1 MPDAIALDH
10 LMTILFQQ
18 FDHLPDHR
26 TGQNSHYT
34 IQDAAKA
41 AFSVFFTQS
50 PSFLAHQRTMK
61 QTKGRSNAE
70 TLFQIDQIPCD
81 NQIRTLLDPI
91 SPRQLFGV
99 FDEVYRTLAQAGVL
113 ADFRVLDDQVLVSM
127 DGTGYFAS
135 KTIQCQNC
143 LQRSAAN
150 DETLYYHTVITPVIV
165 RPGSSQVICLAPE
178 FIMPQDGH
186 DKQDCERTAAKR
198 WIKYQAGYFQPDRV
212 TLLGD
217 DLYSNQPLC
226 QLALEKKFNFIFVC
240 KPDSHQV
247 LYEWLAFLA
256 ANQDIDQ
263 LQVHHWNGRFTEI
276 ATYRFINEVPLRGGD
291 KALLVNWCEVTI
303 IHSQTGE
310 QLYHNA
316 FVTNH
321 PLTEQT
327 VVAVGKAGRTR
338 WKSEN
343 ENNNVLK
350 TKGYHLEHNFGHGQQ
365 YLASFLLT
373 LNLLAFL
380 FHTVLELADEQYR
393 LLRQALGA
401 RQTFFND
408 IRALTRYLCFDSWQH
423 LLAFMIQQL
432 ELQPHPDTS

>member
-1 MPDAIALDH
+1 MADPITLEH
-10 LMTILFQQ
+10 LMTSLFQQ
-18 FDHLPDHR
+18 FDQLPDHR
-26 TGQNSHYT
+26 TGQNSRYA
-34 IQDAAKA
+34 IADAAKA
-41 AFSVFFTQS
+41 AFAVFFTQS

-70 TLFQIDQIPCD
+70 TLFQMEQIPCD
-81 NQIRTLLDPI
+81 NQIRALLDPL
-91 SPRQLFGV
+91 SPRQIFGV
-99 FDEVYRTLAQAGVL
+99 FDEVYRMLEQSGVL
-113 ADFRVLDDQVLVSM
+113 SDFRVLDDQWLVSM
-127 DGTGYFAS
+127 DGTGYFTS

-143 LQRSAAN
+143 LQRTSAN
-150 DETLYYHTVITPVIV
+150 DETVYYHPVITPVLV
-165 RPGSSQVICLAPE
+165 RPGRSQVICLAPE

-198 WIKYQAGYFQPDRV
+198 WIKYQAGHFQPHTM

-240 KPDSHQV
+240 KPDSHQI

-291 KALLVNWCEVTI
+291 KALFVNWCEVTI

-316 FVTNH
+316 FVTHH
-321 PLTEQT
+321 PLTQHT
-327 VVAVGKAGRTR
+327 VVAVVKAGRAR

-350 TKGYHLEHNFGHGQQ
+350 TRGYHLEHNFGHGQH

-380 FHTVLELADEQYR
+380 FHTVLELADDQYR

-408 IRALTRYLCFDSWQH
+408 MRALTRYLCFDSWPH

-432 ELQPHPDTS
+432 ELQPNPDTG